1 MAKRKPKNFS
11 EDQIVLGEKLQ
22 HLRLKKAMSCK
33 ELGRSVKVTEQQI
46 ALYESGGFV
55 PLAMLERLA
64 ETLGEPI
71 EKKVI
76 RRISAMRHQIIDT
89 QQGHEALCALY
100 ASLFE
105 EE

>member
-1 MAKRKPKNFS
+1 MAKRTPTKFS
-11 EDQIVLGEKLQ
+11 EDQITLGATLEQ
-22 HLRLKKAMSCK
+22 LRLKKAISRK

-55 PLAMLERLA
+55 PITMLERIA

-76 RRISAMRHQIIDT
+76 RRISALRHKIIGKAE
-89 QQGHEALCALY
+89 GHEELGALY
-100 ASLFE
+100 ATLFE
-105 EE
+105 E